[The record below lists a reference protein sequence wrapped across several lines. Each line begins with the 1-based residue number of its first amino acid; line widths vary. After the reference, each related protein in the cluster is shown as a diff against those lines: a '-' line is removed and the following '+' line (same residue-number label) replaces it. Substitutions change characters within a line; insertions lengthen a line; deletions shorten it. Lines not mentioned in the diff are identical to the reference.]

1 MPIFDNELLNNVSS
15 RNYDNGIDRPLGS
28 ADIGEVDVNLDMS
41 TGASS
46 GFGVSFQDL
55 AKLGQAPT
63 STGFDAPF
71 QMIPRSELM
80 ANQRYPL
87 YERGVNLEN
96 IYGLQQSGL
105 AQLGNGLVKMGAFAL
120 GTFGQSFA
128 TIPNTF
134 SALKNGKFSDLSN
147 PNGYEASID
156 GWMKNVEDYFP
167 NYVTRYEQSRGL
179 ATAIP
184 FTYGS
189 ANFWGDKILKNSGFM
204 VGAIAGAVVQDVAIG
219 AITEG
224 IGTIPLV
231 AAQLGKASLYLNKL
245 FSGANKV
252 DRVLDLAR
260 TAGKSEQTLLNIERL
275 AQLSAATK
283 LNSGFRYGMSI
294 YGSARTEAAIEARE
308 SYRTIKEQLT
318 EQYKLDNYGE
328 EPTPEA
334 IQQIEDYATDAMNT
348 RFGVNM
354 ALLTVS
360 NAVQFDNLFKSF
372 TGAQKGITSSTLKDF
387 GSAGKVGLKEGT
399 LDTFER
405 KLPQTFSGK
414 AWEFAKPKAINI
426 FTEGVYEEGGQFATQ
441 VGVEDYYTRKYKAQ
455 GKESWDFVKEAM
467 ASTTKGMAEQFG
479 SSEGIESMVIGA
491 ITAAITGPVV
501 DRITGKSKADNQR
514 LNSTI
519 NILNQYG
526 MTGVLSNKYEDTS
539 RSVEI
544 AKQMNEAVNSGNIFK
559 FKNLK
564 ADMFFGFVN
573 SRIPIG
579 MHDVT
584 IEQLQM
590 LKDLPKE
597 EFEKTFGMDFSSS
610 NKTTVNQYVDA
621 LIQKANNINDI
632 TTSLNSTFKNPYN
645 RIIDPK
651 TDDERAEALKY
662 SMFENWKTDLA
673 RFSYMQQD
681 SNQRIAEIQT
691 SISQVN
697 PLLTNDLLMLAS
709 SEKGLKELSDS
720 YEQKANMLSE
730 SLANLSPAERTAKR
744 EEIKKLRT
752 LSEKISIAL
761 NSNKI
766 DTKLFNELI
775 NFELNNQDFSKPNSL
790 RIDETSNL
798 GTYAEDLNKIV
809 ARREQ
814 ASTQFEDLS
823 TEKGFDKYFKQEEEL
838 QKEKE
843 EEGQTSLFP
852 QDEKFGFLNKSGKKE
867 TAEVGREYQVP
878 GFSPAKVRKVGE
890 QFKVTSPTGE
900 VKYYDTREEAKQ
912 AADDLNVDLS
922 ELTTVKVI
930 GLNDDGT
937 IKVEDLAGNIQN
949 INPSSLKGYEK
960 LQTEEEKLAKDKET
974 LDKQQDKLE
983 QDSATVV
990 TINPKEGDF
999 VGSEEQR
1006 KDASILYL
1014 STSTPS
1020 EDTAGE
1026 VKNKLPHIVR
1036 ARKFLNNLKFFNN
1049 KDKYKVILVTP
1060 NNAKELGLEGI
1071 VQLSYEKNITDPL
1084 TADQTNVE
1092 SGFMAQVF
1100 ILQTPEGDFFVN
1112 EKGEALSKVGDKN
1125 PTILD
1130 NVIFETMTSAKPFTE
1145 GGYVKVRAGQEEAAE
1160 RALEAYKIFR
1170 AEVFKQKGYT
1180 PYSFDISRGI
1190 PRQNKINGV
1199 RENNNVGVILGD
1211 NAEDIIANT
1220 EGLIQVVTT
1229 GKVQHKTELLSFPV
1243 GTTLIQY
1250 GDLLDFVNNKK
1261 LTNSQAN
1268 TVFSLIETIA
1278 KEMIMQ
1284 SNTGKPVKIN
1294 YAYSNFLQNILYW
1307 RSKGDTKTPS
1317 QIGIDTT
1324 NMTFNVGGKA
1334 FPLSKVSENKQE
1346 IMDVLQNAFITVN
1359 NTTLKLGPSKK
1370 FTEYRADKDGN
1381 ITKVEWPNYQSYLLS
1396 GKNPDGSKRST
1407 EETPLITHTAAP
1419 TETQASYKQKYSY
1432 ITDGNVLPYDKIPPK
1447 PAPAPAQPSAPGGV
1461 MIDEYEL
1468 NTGKE
1473 QKFPLNAG
1481 TVLFTGNISPDGIIT
1496 VDVKS
1501 NETITKLSTEP
1512 QLVAAI
1518 DANLRALPENIVT
1531 IDLDNSTNE
1540 DKAKLFVKI
1549 KIEGELGQKLEQQAS
1564 KPAPTPTQP
1573 APVSTDA
1580 KTQVEKAQRQ
1590 LDNVESKINPNAKHP
1605 LFNVGQKHNIG
1616 NNYYVQEF
1624 KDERKDTTQ
1633 KGVGVITKIIS
1644 PAEVDADGKMT
1655 KGAKVEVS
1663 IFDSYEQ
1670 GQEFVNAQY
1679 NKYKTIGEEN
1689 LAKAKAELAAQS
1701 KPTDAKAEIEIR
1713 INDTISKIFGS
1724 ESLFNFD
1731 TNQPGKVINNEFIP
1745 DNLGSQLFNAINKT
1759 LKGEVVQTNK
1769 AEAEKLFKEYAKT
1782 VHPDKNQS
1790 EQANVIAEAFFKA
1803 MSTAKEQ
1810 GRVDILNE
1818 LKTKFDAELAALEG
1832 AKPAEEAP
1840 VDLSQIK
1847 KDDSDANEYR
1857 MVGVADE
1864 ERMTNAELEI
1874 FKQWHAEKVPFIPFE
1889 VLERMVEMNDNEEA
1903 WGVFENGVA
1912 KFVRGGLRGT
1922 EYHEIGH
1929 GIWKL
1934 LSPEEQQAILADE
1947 RSKPGTFKDRAS
1959 GKTYSYND
1967 PTVTD
1972 KMLEERIWDD
1982 FSDYRLGKLPA
1993 RSLGERI
2000 RRLFK
2005 MVMDFFKS
2013 FVTKPSLKDEL
2024 FEAIEAGRFK
2034 KAKIAAPKVKEGV
2047 KELFD
2052 SNPELASIGTP
2063 GQYSQYLDTI
2073 FPNSQVK
2080 DIVYRGGEKEDSR
2093 LFQYFTKNS
2102 SEAYMYSKA
2111 NITKG
2116 GNITERNPISAINK
2130 QAESYLDNKYG
2141 KGTYEILSLPDDWE
2155 SLIYYSLDISL
2166 VDIDYN
2172 LTEKGKKLFD
2182 ELKEKNNKKEQLV
2195 KTLDKKDVELLNSIN
2210 TVTNLY
2216 DSIKIE
2222 SEGDLTKPYAD
2233 VDYQNNIGKYNK
2245 ARKYIDDVL
2254 GVATI
2259 RQDVGKITANV
2270 INITNPYK
2278 DEIAQ
2283 EDLTNDRDA
2292 YKSGHDGAFLMDG
2305 DHFLVKSNTN
2315 QIQELGSKQDL
2326 EGFKSFVKNSPKEYR
2341 ARTIQG
2347 LTEQQ
2352 TNNYVQDMVAQIKLI
2367 IFQEGRKDLLFNP
2380 EKMSGADVL
2389 NILKGKYEKKGHI
2402 AAIGENRYN
2411 QLVKRATEYLKT
2423 IGVTINA
2430 DEVVSINDDERTG
2443 KEYAQDPF
2451 STDWKKYSTGALKF
2465 LLSTLTERSPLNQ
2478 TNVQVGTKLN
2488 PAKEVK
2494 SEQVDGLKLLN
2505 FNRVFVTL
2513 MDRLHNTNDVDV
2525 FIEKLVQLAKEDS
2538 NYLPLFR
2545 ALGGNL
2551 ETHTIDFGNQ
2561 EFKESDWRLFIQFF
2575 NTFSRQKPEAVI
2587 QYTSEDLKV
2596 YSGPANIFT
2605 MINQTVDSWVD
2616 NMKVIGKG
2624 AGGIISYAR
2633 QNEVYRINTAELAKL
2648 PIKKSLDQLNFLAK
2662 IGVEFPIGT
2671 YEALSNRQRIIKG
2684 KKSSELEQFTDAV
2697 NKIYTQLGKNNEL
2710 MTVDAKKLDINGPLR
2725 TLAELYVKV
2734 NNPNQDSTYFGVEGQ
2749 RISSFAENDAPSYFQ
2764 NDFNESKTLDELLEK
2779 RPELKDVFSRGS
2791 QVLKKGGLFFD
2802 KDGNR
2807 IAEINVEYIQG
2818 SKNLFT
2824 GKNKTTAKLELGD
2837 RFIQEMNQNIN
2848 GKYYV
2853 LIPGDSSTE
2862 WMMNLGNVISMED
2875 VLDGSYWNKVYNIY
2889 NAYLEDEINLALE
2902 DRKQNKNVKSKAQ
2915 ELRFMKD
2922 LLPSKIVE
2930 KIEKMIEDD
2939 STFADIEK
2947 YISNNRDEINASI
2960 KSTLESISE
2969 DTFNILL
2976 NNRKIIE
2983 VGENNYT
2990 FVGLDTEFLNKYRL
3004 TGNLSKEQVMEII
3017 NFLNL
3022 NYEINNIEYHKFI
3035 FGDPYQFKTE
3045 KGKLDETKRIKSFLS
3060 PRRRT
3065 FDHPE
3070 FNNFLKR
3077 TYNSVDGIALD
3088 NKTPGYHS
3096 YKSYANT
3103 ATFNDVE
3110 IVGSIA
3116 TLPNVPQEIKD
3127 VYAKVN
3133 ETDGMSW
3140 LMDNTHKEIALKE
3153 GQWSDEAEAFHQWH
3167 MAYTRRAFDKKGIKK
3182 YDNEALRKHDD
3193 ALLSKDMPKYKLAVR
3208 KPIVSGNKANKKEI
3222 DLVLDKT
3229 SQIPLYYHMVEGT
3242 ALENMY
3248 LKMFDQEIGYG
3259 IVTSGRKVGI
3269 ETPHSI
3275 YNAEG
3280 KLNEAPIENIIEVPW
3295 SAYGTQV
3302 ETMSEGEKTQTRGS
3316 QLTKISSM
3324 DLYNN
3329 GEPISPEA
3337 KEAYEE
3343 NTKFLNLLNE
3353 NAYNTLL
3360 ERLGVTDLDG
3370 EFVMEDG
3377 IAVSATLMGEM
3388 LRRELSE
3395 NAKDTI
3401 ELDPE
3406 TQQFLIPF
3414 EASPSYLQIKSILY
3428 SLVNNALV
3436 SPKMNGA
3443 PHVQVPVTMFE
3454 KATKGRDLVRK
3465 IDGEW
3470 KKITR
3475 KEYDALTEEE
3485 KKGVI
3490 LTDSTLKFY
3499 TPESPYCEVML
3510 PAWFKKQLK
3519 IGKFKD
3525 YTDDQLIDYLNN
3537 TPDGKKILSGIGF
3550 RIPTD
3555 ALNKVEVFRVKEF
3568 LPEYMGYTVVVP
3580 SEITT
3585 KAGSDFDI
3593 DKLNIYLKSI
3603 YLDENENIKLV
3614 SYKGSEQATKDFYAE
3629 VWTRTREKE
3638 IQNIQD
3644 KDAFREDL
3652 YKLFSTLEGLIIP
3665 LTKEQQA
3672 FYNRH
3677 FNIINDIIDQA
3688 DEKDMIPSEYVL
3700 NQISKLAIKESEITS
3715 ALLSGLG
3722 KEEYAKK
3729 MYKKALENEYYASL
3743 EKLLTLKEN
3752 FNRLINPT
3760 DDAGLEKMSEVLDEA
3775 RGYNETGIKARLINR
3790 NYMTNM
3796 RHAFITGKRW
3806 VGIAAVNIT
3815 NLSLRQKS
3823 KVYLDD
3829 SKIPL
3834 LDKKER
3840 SFVKNLD
3847 IILPHNTV
3855 DVNGRKYVSL
3865 SGTMTEDGTQLI
3877 SQRLSGYATAFV
3889 DIANNPFIS
3898 KIIKSDVIVSTF
3910 MFLESI
3916 GAGNTGIYFLNQP
3929 IIDKYL
3935 EYLDSKGSKNVMNN
3949 DDLNYIKS
3957 LFPTT
3962 EKQLKETQISVDG
3975 LLGNI
3980 EEYGEKG
3987 KFDQKKN
3994 AEQQL
3999 ILDEFIKYKI
4009 LADQLFAYTQALNYD
4024 TTRFGSSDT
4033 YLKKDWGTM
4042 NAANYNLISN
4052 VEDVLGKTFI
4062 GKLSELLSNSYQA
4075 LGAVMVTEN
4084 PKIKAY
4090 TLSTL
4095 KRYATKKYMS
4105 LSDYEKIS
4113 NLIKN
4118 SFIDFVIQNNTTV
4131 REMIKPLLV
4140 DSQTAIV
4147 DQLEKAKQK
4156 YPSNQL
4162 LQDLVPV
4169 LGNREK
4175 SAKSITLKANIKDAN
4190 SENFYTGMMRE
4201 LRDSG
4206 EKDLQDLY
4214 KNIINVSILQGTGQ
4228 SAISI
4233 RNIIPLE
4240 DYADKIAPIFQQL
4253 QADSMLE
4260 PFENALFER
4269 NNFKNSEIFEDFKP
4283 IIWEPKPNPQ
4293 TGIYEEKQYMFDP
4306 ITGENKL
4313 IHVFP
4318 NYSITGFG
4326 ESRTLIKLSEQYNSF
4341 QLSSDFIK
4349 VPKVISDKKGNKFN
4363 VTTGTEISK
4372 ADYAYMMKKGDFNL
4386 FDAYYYKKVYTTL
4399 KDEFGNPIPLSTYT
4413 NAKVGREYYYKLIN
4427 VYGDGD
4433 RAVEMNTNFTPSVI
4447 DNGSMR
4453 IANETSDEQIVSM
4466 INPGIEKQVVSLPTQ
4481 RTDMANLQSGK
4492 EEFDKLPSK
4501 SATPTMTYAGI
4512 GSRETPKEVMDQMTE
4527 LAKELESRGY
4537 TLRSGGAQ
4545 GADTAFE
4552 KGVTSKKE
4560 IFPGAQKSG
4569 EREMK
4574 IAREIHPNPNALDNS
4589 KNPAFVWNLMARNT
4603 NQVFGKNLDTP
4614 VDFVI
4619 AYTQDGL
4626 TDYTKRSIKSGGT
4639 GQAIDMA
4646 SRKGIPVIN
4655 LANSNWRQ
4663 ELDRVLSTPTQSI
4676 ATPVSNTNKPKGV
4689 KVKDGIY
4696 VNQEALTKEEQLE
4709 LFDYLK
4715 PFLEEQAAKTN
4726 KGTDASKM
4734 IGLGLRWDYRSNNP
4748 GKQSKNI
4755 PDVINP
4761 GNKTKYGYYDTSINN
4776 QPLGAITPRFR
4787 ELMQKAT
4794 GVDMTNYDGAIIN
4807 LYEPTTFISS
4817 HNDVDESRSAIGYPV
4832 IGINLGGT
4840 GNFSI
4845 ESRDGAPKQLNLKP
4859 GAGYVFGVD
4868 GVNREVYHR
4877 TFAKPQDSFL
4887 PELTTKIDGKTY
4899 EPGSYRVTVTMRRV
4913 MPLEPGM
4920 PSKPA
4925 ITSLPKEVAQPG
4937 EQLGL
4942 FEDKLTLKDGK
4953 EYSKSDINSN
4963 MLEALG
4969 YTPKEIGKI
4978 LKSIC

>member
-1 MPIFDNELLNNVSS
+1 MPIFDNELLGNQSN
-15 RNYDNGIDRPLGS
+15 REYDR
-28 ADIGEVDVNLDMS
+28 ADIDIS
-41 TGASS
+41 SS
-46 GFGVSFQDL
+46 GEAFKEIDSKIGLDL
-55 AKLGQAPT
+55 PGQF
-63 STGFDAPF
+63 SEPF
-71 QMIPRSELM
+71 QGITAEQARNFRGGFTPMNVNSPFSVVSKSELL

-105 AQLGNGLVKMGAFAL
+105 EQLGNGLIKMGAFAL
-120 GTFGQSFA
+120 GSFGQQFA
-128 TIPNTF
+128 TIPNTAT
-134 SALKNGKFSDLSN
+134 ALKNGVNVADLSN
-147 PNGYEASID
+147 PDGYEASID
-156 GWMKNVEDYFP
+156 DWMKNVENYFP
-167 NYVTRYEQSRGL
+167 NYVTEYEKSRGL

-189 ANFWGDKILKNSGFM
+189 ANFWGDKILKNSGIM
-204 VGAIAGAVVQDVAIG
+204 VGAIGGAIVQDIAIG
-219 AITEG
+219 AVTEG
-224 IGTIPLV
+224 IGAIPLV
-231 AAQLGKASLYLNKL
+231 GVQLGKASLYLNKL
-245 FSGANKV
+245 FSAESKIGRALGATEKTNLG
-252 DRVLDLAR
+252 RLLDLAQETGASSQR
-260 TAGKSEQTLLNIERL
+260 ILNINKL
-275 AQLSAATK
+275 AQAAAATK
-283 LNSGFRYGMSI
+283 LTNGFRYGMSI

-318 EQYKLDNYGE
+318 EQYKLDNYGQ

-334 IQQIEDYATDAMNT
+334 IQQIEEYATDAMNT

-360 NAVQFDNLFKSF
+360 NAVQFGNLFKSF
-372 TGAQKGITSSTLKDF
+372 TGAQKGITSSSLDDF
-387 GSAGKVGLKEGT
+387 GSAGKIGLKEGT

-514 LNSTI
+514 LNSTL

-610 NKTTVNQYVDA
+610 NKTTVNEYVNA
-621 LIQKANNINDI
+621 LIEKANNINDI
-632 TTSLNSTFKNPYN
+632 STSLNSTFSNPYN

-673 RFSYMQQD
+673 RFSYVQQD

-730 SLANLSPAERTAKR
+730 SLANLSPTERTAKR

-761 NSNKI
+761 NSKNI
-766 DTKLFNELI
+766 DPKLFNELI
-775 NFELNNQDFSKPNSL
+775 NFELNNQDFSQPNAL

-798 GTYAEDLNKIV
+798 GTYAEDLNKII
-809 ARREQ
+809 ARREK
-814 ASTQFEDLS
+814 AATQFEDLS

-843 EEGQTSLFP
+843 EQVETSLLP

-867 TAEVGREYQVP
+867 TAEVGRDYQVP

-900 VKYYDTREEAKQ
+900 VKYYDTKEEAKQ
-912 AADDLNVDLS
+912 AADDLNVDFS

-949 INPSSLKGYEK
+949 INPSLLKGYEK

-974 LDKQQDKLE
+974 LDKQQEKLE
-983 QDSATVV
+983 QDSATVI

-1060 NNAKELGLEGI
+1060 NNAEELGLEGI

-1084 TADQTNVE
+1084 TEDQTNVE
-1092 SGFMAQVF
+1092 LGFMAQVY

-1130 NVIFETMTSAKPFTE
+1130 DVIFQTMTSAKPITE
-1145 GGYVKVRAGQEEAAE
+1145 GGYVKVRAGQEEEAE

-1170 AEVFKQKGYT
+1170 AEVFNQKGYT

-1199 RENNNVGVILGD
+1199 REDNNVGVILGD

-1229 GKVQHKTELLSFPV
+1229 GKVQHKAELLSFPL

-1250 GDLLDFVNNKK
+1250 GDLLDFVNNKN

-1268 TVFSLIETIA
+1268 TVFSLIEAIA

-1294 YAYSNFLQNILYW
+1294 YAYSNFLQNVLYW
-1307 RSKGDTKTPS
+1307 RSKGDTRTPS

-1334 FPLSKVSENKQE
+1334 FPLSKVSESKEE

-1512 QLVAAI
+1512 QLVAAV
-1518 DANLRALPENIVT
+1518 DGNLRALPEDIVT
-1531 IDLDNSTNE
+1531 IDLDRSTNE
-1540 DKAKLFVKI
+1540 DKAKLFVKLR
-1549 KIEGELGQKLEQQAS
+1549 IEGELGQKLEQQGSKPSEQTTATTPPVVKEDDSRPYGFKKGDKVQYILEVYNQREEPWRTNNIKEGEIEVISEKTKSYKFKGDPNWYRLENNIFTILKNYTKEEETKQQAS

-1580 KTQVEKAQRQ
+1580 KADIERRRQEDLDQLEFKFGGWAIQTSEVEAELMTGQDDKHVVTVALKANTNTGYKNSSALSGRFDTRKEAKEFIENIVKPK
-1590 LDNVESKINPNAKHP
+1590 LSEKINAK
-1605 LFNVGQKHNIG
+1605 
-1616 NNYYVQEF
+1616 Y
-1624 KDERKDTTQ
+1624 
-1633 KGVGVITKIIS
+1633 
-1644 PAEVDADGKMT
+1644 
-1655 KGAKVEVS
+1655 
-1663 IFDSYEQ
+1663 
-1670 GQEFVNAQY
+1670 
-1679 NKYKTIGEEN
+1679 
-1689 LAKAKAELAAQS
+1689 
-1701 KPTDAKAEIEIR
+1701 
-1713 INDTISKIFGS
+1713 
-1724 ESLFNFD
+1724 
-1731 TNQPGKVINNEFIP
+1731 
-1745 DNLGSQLFNAINKT
+1745 
-1759 LKGEVVQTNK
+1759 
-1769 AEAEKLFKEYAKT
+1769 
-1782 VHPDKNQS
+1782 
-1790 EQANVIAEAFFKA
+1790 
-1803 MSTAKEQ
+1803 
-1810 GRVDILNE
+1810 
-1818 LKTKFDAELAALEG
+1818 DAELAALEG
-1832 AKPAEEAP
+1832 EEEIDTTEEVQTRLNQDLGVTSKITINTYLNGLHYLQTEDGKYYIIPDSNASGYAAENAKEVTKEQIIKPFRTEAEWKKVGIGTVALEGVKPAEEAP

-1847 KDDSDANEYR
+1847 KDDSKDPSEYR

-1864 ERMTNAELEI
+1864 ERMTNAEFEI
-1874 FKQWHAEKVPFIPFE
+1874 FKAWHAEKVPFIPFE
-1889 VLERMVEMNDNEEA
+1889 VLERMIQVNNNEEA
-1903 WGVFENGVA
+1903 WGVFEDGVA

-1929 GIWKL
+1929 GIWTM
-1934 LSPEEQQAILADE
+1934 LSAAEQQAILADE
-1947 RSKPGTFKDRAS
+1947 RSKSGTFKDRAS
-1959 GKTYSYND
+1959 GKTYSYSD
-1967 PTVTD
+1967 PNVTD

-1993 RSLGERI
+1993 KSLGERI

-2024 FEAIEAGRFK
+2024 FKEIESGRFK
-2034 KAKIAAPKVKEGV
+2034 ETKLSERVKTMAPK
-2047 KELFD
+2047 
-2052 SNPELASIGTP
+2052 
-2063 GQYSQYLDTI
+2063 
-2073 FPNSQVK
+2073 
-2080 DIVYRGGEKEDSR
+2080 
-2093 LFQYFTKNS
+2093 
-2102 SEAYMYSKA
+2102 
-2111 NITKG
+2111 
-2116 GNITERNPISAINK
+2116 
-2130 QAESYLDNKYG
+2130 
-2141 KGTYEILSLPDDWE
+2141 
-2155 SLIYYSLDISL
+2155 
-2166 VDIDYN
+2166 
-2172 LTEKGKKLFD
+2172 
-2182 ELKEKNNKKEQLV
+2182 
-2195 KTLDKKDVELLNSIN
+2195 
-2210 TVTNLY
+2210 
-2216 DSIKIE
+2216 
-2222 SEGDLTKPYAD
+2222 
-2233 VDYQNNIGKYNK
+2233 
-2245 ARKYIDDVL
+2245 
-2254 GVATI
+2254 
-2259 RQDVGKITANV
+2259 
-2270 INITNPYK
+2270 
-2278 DEIAQ
+2278 
-2283 EDLTNDRDA
+2283 
-2292 YKSGHDGAFLMDG
+2292 
-2305 DHFLVKSNTN
+2305 
-2315 QIQELGSKQDL
+2315 
-2326 EGFKSFVKNSPKEYR
+2326 YR
-2341 ARTIQG
+2341 AIAG

-2352 TNNYVQDMVAQIKLI
+2352 TNDYVQDMVAQIKLI

-2430 DEVVSINDDERTG
+2430 DEVVSINDEERTG

-2465 LLSTLTERSPLNQ
+2465 LLSTLTERNALNQ

-2545 ALGGNL
+2545 ALGGDL

-2587 QYTSEDLKV
+2587 QYTTEDLKV

-2605 MINQTVDSWVD
+2605 TINQTVDSWVD

-2624 AGGIISYAR
+2624 DGGIIAYDKKDKL
-2633 QNEVYRINTAELAKL
+2633 YRINTAALAKL

-2671 YEALSNRQRIIKG
+2671 YEALSNKQQIIKG
-2684 KKSSELEQFTDAV
+2684 KKSSELEQFIDAV
-2697 NKIYTQLGKNNEL
+2697 DKIHTYLGKNNEL
-2710 MTVDAKKLDINGPLR
+2710 MTFDAKKLDINGPLR
-2725 TLAELYVKV
+2725 TLAELYVKI

-2779 RPELKDVFSRGS
+2779 RPELNDVFSRGS

-2807 IAEINVEYIQG
+2807 IAEIKVEYIQG
-2818 SKNLFT
+2818 SKNAFT
-2824 GKNKTTAKLELGD
+2824 EKNKTTARLELGD

-2875 VLDGSYWNKVYNIY
+2875 VLDGSYWNKVNTIY

-2902 DRKQNKNVKSKAQ
+2902 DRKQNKYVRNKAQ

-2939 STFADIEK
+2939 STFADIQK
-2947 YISNNRDEINASI
+2947 YVSDNRDEINASI
-2960 KSTLESISE
+2960 KSTFESISE

-2976 NNRKIIE
+2976 NNKKIIE
-2983 VGENNYT
+2983 VGENSYM
-2990 FVGLDTEFLNKYRL
+2990 FMGLDTEFMSKYRL
-3004 TGNLSKEQVMEII
+3004 RENLSKDQVMEII

-3022 NYEINNIEYHKFI
+3022 NYEINNIEYHKFV

-3065 FDHPE
+3065 FNHPE

-3116 TLPNVPQEIKD
+3116 TLPNIPQEIRDAYSTDEKG
-3127 VYAKVN
+3127 KPRVN
-3133 ETDGMSW
+3133 ETDAMSW

-3153 GQWSDEAEAFHQWH
+3153 GQWSTEAEAFHQWQ

-3193 ALLSKDMPKYKLAVR
+3193 ALLSKDMPNYKLAVR

-3229 SQIPLYYHMVEGT
+3229 SQMPLYYHMVEGT
-3242 ALENMY
+3242 ALEDMY
-3248 LKMFDQEIGYG
+3248 IKMFDQEIGYG

-3275 YNAEG
+3275 YNADG
-3280 KLNEAPIENIIEVPW
+3280 KFNEAPIENIIEVPW

-3316 QLTKISSM
+3316 QLTKMSSM
-3324 DLYNN
+3324 DLYDN
-3329 GEPISPEA
+3329 GEPTSPEA

-3343 NTKFLNLLNE
+3343 NMKFLNLLNE

-3377 IAVSATLMGEM
+3377 TAVSATLMGEM

-3401 ELDPE
+3401 QLDPE

-3475 KEYDALTEEE
+3475 KEYDSLTEEE
-3485 KKGVI
+3485 KKGVV

-3499 TPESPYCEVML
+3499 TPESPYCEIML

-3519 IGKFKD
+3519 IGKFKN
-3525 YTDDQLIDYLNN
+3525 YTDDQLIDYLNK
-3537 TPDGKKILSGIGF
+3537 TLDGKKILSGIGF
-3550 RIPTD
+3550 RIPTQ
-3555 ALNKVEVFRVKEF
+3555 ALSSVEVFRVKDF

-3652 YKLFSTLEGLIIP
+3652 YKLFSTLEGLTVP

-3672 FYNRH
+3672 FYDRH

-3688 DEKDMIPSEYVL
+3688 DEKDMIPSEYML
-3700 NQISKLAIKESEITS
+3700 NQISKLAIKESELTS
-3715 ALLSGLG
+3715 DLLSGLG
-3722 KEEYAKK
+3722 KEEYVKK

-3752 FNRLINPT
+3752 FNKLISPV
-3760 DDAGLEKMSEVLDEA
+3760 DDAGLEKMSETLDEA

-3834 LDKKER
+3834 LDKRER
-3840 SFVKNLD
+3840 DFVKNLD

-3855 DVNGRKYVSL
+3855 DVNGKKYVSL
-3865 SGTMTEDGTQLI
+3865 SGTMTQDGKQLI

-3889 DIANNPFIS
+3889 DIANKPFIT
-3898 KIIKSDVIVSTF
+3898 KIIKSDVVVSTF

-3929 IIDKYL
+3929 IIEKYL
-3935 EYLDSKGSKNVMNN
+3935 EYLDSKGSKNVINN

-3962 EKQLKETQISVDG
+3962 EKQLRETQISVDG

-3999 ILDEFIKYKI
+3999 ILNEFIKYKI
-4009 LADQLFAYTQALNYD
+4009 LADQLFSYTQATNYD
-4024 TTRFGSSDT
+4024 TTRFSSSDT
-4033 YLKKDWGTM
+4033 YLKKEWGTM

-4052 VEDVLGKTFI
+4052 VQDVLGKTFI

-4075 LGAVMVTEN
+4075 LGAVMITEN

-4105 LSDYEKIS
+4105 LNDYEKIS

-4118 SFIDFVIQNNTTV
+4118 SFIDFVIQNNATV

-4140 DSQTAIV
+4140 DSETSIV

-4156 YPSNQL
+4156 YPTNQL

-4175 SAKSITLKANIKDAN
+4175 SAKSITLKVNIKDAN

-4214 KNIINVSILQGTGQ
+4214 TNIINVSILQGTGQ

-4233 RNIIPLE
+4233 RNIIPIE

-4253 QADSMLE
+4253 QANNMLE
-4260 PFENALFER
+4260 PFENAMFER
-4269 NNFKNSEIFEDFKP
+4269 NNFRNTDVFQEFRPGSYTVERIN
-4283 IIWEPKPNPQ
+4283 PN
-4293 TGIYEEKQYMFDP
+4293 
-4306 ITGENKL
+4306 TGELDN
-4313 IHVFP
+4313 VYEFP
-4318 NYSITGFG
+4318 SLNVTNFPKM
-4326 ESRTLIKLSEQYNSF
+4326 TMLKLSDKYNSF
-4341 QLSSDFIK
+4341 NLSSDFLK
-4349 VPKVISDKKGNKFN
+4349 VPKVI
-4363 VTTGTEISK
+4363 TTKNGTKVNALTGFVVSK
-4372 ADYAYMMKKGDFNL
+4372 ADYAKMKQKGDFNL
-4386 FDAYYYKKVYTTL
+4386 FDAYYYKKVYTKSL
-4399 KDEFGNPIPLSTYT
+4399 DEFGNPISLSKL
-4413 NAKVGREYYYKLIN
+4413 NKKGDREYYYKLIN

-4453 IANETSDEQIVSM
+4453 IPNEVSDEQIVSM
-4466 INPGIEKQVVSLPTQ
+4466 INPGIEEEIVPLPTETSTQTVTEQVV
-4481 RTDMANLQSGK
+4481 
-4492 EEFDKLPSK
+4492 
-4501 SATPTMTYAGI
+4501 TPG
-4512 GSRETPKEVMDQMTE
+4512 
-4527 LAKELESRGY
+4527 
-4537 TLRSGGAQ
+4537 
-4545 GADTAFE
+4545 
-4552 KGVTSKKE
+4552 
-4560 IFPGAQKSG
+4560 
-4569 EREMK
+4569 
-4574 IAREIHPNPNALDNS
+4574 
-4589 KNPAFVWNLMARNT
+4589 
-4603 NQVFGKNLDTP
+4603 
-4614 VDFVI
+4614 
-4619 AYTQDGL
+4619 
-4626 TDYTKRSIKSGGT
+4626 
-4639 GQAIDMA
+4639 
-4646 SRKGIPVIN
+4646 
-4655 LANSNWRQ
+4655 
-4663 ELDRVLSTPTQSI
+4663 
-4676 ATPVSNTNKPKGV
+4676 
-4689 KVKDGIY
+4689 
-4696 VNQEALTKEEQLE
+4696 EQLE
-4709 LFDYLK
+4709 LFS
-4715 PFLEEQAAKTN
+4715 EE
-4726 KGTDASKM
+4726 D
-4734 IGLGLRWDYRSNNP
+4734 LGLNTDF
-4748 GKQSKNI
+4748 
-4755 PDVINP
+4755 
-4761 GNKTKYGYYDTSINN
+4761 N
-4776 QPLGAITPRFR
+4776 QDDF
-4787 ELMQKAT
+4787 K
-4794 GVDMTNYDGAIIN
+4794 
-4807 LYEPTTFISS
+4807 
-4817 HNDVDESRSAIGYPV
+4817 
-4832 IGINLGGT
+4832 
-4840 GNFSI
+4840 
-4845 ESRDGAPKQLNLKP
+4845 
-4859 GAGYVFGVD
+4859 
-4868 GVNREVYHR
+4868 
-4877 TFAKPQDSFL
+4877 
-4887 PELTTKIDGKTY
+4887 
-4899 EPGSYRVTVTMRRV
+4899 
-4913 MPLEPGM
+4913 
-4920 PSKPA
+4920 
-4925 ITSLPKEVAQPG
+4925 
-4937 EQLGL
+4937 
-4942 FEDKLTLKDGK
+4942 
-4953 EYSKSDINSN
+4953 
-4963 MLEALG
+4963 
-4969 YTPKEIGKI
+4969 
-4978 LKSIC
+4978 C

>member
-1 MPIFDNELLNNVSS
+1 MPIFDNELL
-15 RNYDNGIDRPLGS
+15 DNTSNREYNKIN
-28 ADIGEVDVNLDMS
+28 I
-41 TGASS
+41 
-46 GFGVSFQDL
+46 DL
-55 AKLGQAPT
+55 ASGDGADREIDSQIGLDLPGQ
-63 STGFDAPF
+63 FNEPF
-71 QMIPRSELM
+71 QGITADQARSFRGGFVPMNVNSPFSMVSKSELL

-87 YERGVNLEN
+87 YERGINLEN
-96 IYGLQQSGL
+96 VYGLQQSGL
-105 AQLGNGLVKMGAFAL
+105 EQLGNGLIKMGANAL
-120 GTFGQSFA
+120 GSFAQSFA
-128 TIPNTF
+128 TIPNTVT
-134 SALKNGKFSDLSN
+134 SLKNGVNIADLSN
-147 PNGYEASID
+147 PDGYESSID
-156 GWMKNVEDYFP
+156 TWMRNLEDRFP
-167 NYVTRYEQSRGL
+167 NYVTEYEKSRGL
-179 ATAIP
+179 ATAVP

-189 ANFWGDKILKNSGFM
+189 ANFWGDKILKNSGYM
-204 VGAIAGAVVQDVAIG
+204 VGAIAGAVVQDAIIG
-219 AITEG
+219 AATEG
-224 IGTIPLV
+224 IGAVPLV
-231 AAQLGKASLYLNKL
+231 AAQLGRASLYLNKL
-245 FSGANKV
+245 FAGTNKV
-252 DRVLDLAR
+252 DKVLDLAR
-260 TAGKSEQTLLNIERL
+260 AAGKSEQTLLNIQRL
-275 AQLSAATK
+275 GELSAATK
-283 LNSGFRYGMSI
+283 LNNGFRYGMSV

-318 EQYKLDNYGE
+318 EQYKLDNFGE

-334 IQQIEDYATDAMNT
+334 IQQIEEYATDAMNT
-348 RFGVNM
+348 RFGINM

-360 NAVQFDNLFKSF
+360 NAVQFDNIFKSF
-372 TGAQKGITSSTLKDF
+372 TGAQRQVTSSSLSDF
-387 GSAGKVGLKEGT
+387 GSAGKIGLKEGT
-399 LDTFER
+399 LDTFE
-405 KLPQTFSGK
+405 KKVPQTFSGK
-414 AWEFAKPKAINI
+414 AWEFAKPKVINV
-426 FTEGVYEEGGQFATQ
+426 FTEGVYEEGGQFAAQ

-467 ASTTKGMAEQFG
+467 TSTTKGMAEQFG
-479 SSEGIESMVIGA
+479 SSAGIESMVIGG

-501 DRITGKSKADNQR
+501 NKITGKSKADNQR
-514 LNSTI
+514 LNSTL
-519 NILNQYG
+519 NILNEYG
-526 MTGVLSNKYEDTS
+526 MTGVLSDKYEDTS

-544 AKQMNEAVNSGNIFK
+544 AKQMNEAVQSGNIFK

-564 ADMFFGFVN
+564 SDMFFGFVK

-584 IEQLQM
+584 IEQLEM
-590 LKDLPKE
+590 LKDLPKA
-597 EFEKTFGMDFSSS
+597 EFEKTFGMDFTSS
-610 NKTTVNQYVDA
+610 NKATVGEYVDT
-621 LIQKANNINDI
+621 LIQKANDINDI
-632 TTSLNSTFKNPYN
+632 STSLNSTFNNPYN

-651 TDDERAEALKY
+651 TDDELTENRKY

-673 RFSYMQQD
+673 HFSYIQQD
-681 SNQRIAEIQT
+681 TNERIAEIQT
-691 SISQVN
+691 SISKVN
-697 PLLTNDLLMLAS
+697 PILTNDLLTLTS

-720 YEQKANMLSE
+720 YEQKANQLSE
-730 SLANLSPAERTAKR
+730 SLTNLSPAERKAKR

-761 NSNKI
+761 NSKNI
-766 DTKLFNELI
+766 DPKLFNELI
-775 NFELNNQDFSKPNSL
+775 NFELNGQEFSPGISFGNL
-790 RIDETSNL
+790 RIDETSGL
-798 GTYAEDLNKIV
+798 REYAEDLNKLE
-809 ARREQ
+809 ARKKGAAEK
-814 ASTQFEDLS
+814 FDDLS
-823 TEKGFDKYFKQEEEL
+823 TEKGFDKYFAQEEEL
-838 QKEKE
+838 QKQKE
-843 EEGQTSLFP
+843 EEGQQSLFP

-912 AADDLNVDLS
+912 VADDLNVDFS

-930 GLNDDGT
+930 GLNEDGT

-949 INPSSLKGYEK
+949 INPSLLKGYEK

-974 LDKQQDKLE
+974 LDKQQEKLE
-983 QDSATVV
+983 QNSASVPTTPVS
-990 TINPKEGDF
+990 EGEL

-1020 EDTAGE
+1020 EDTAGD

-1049 KDKYKVILVTP
+1049 RDKYKVILVTP

-1084 TADQTNVE
+1084 TADQTNVDL
-1092 SGFMAQVF
+1092 GFMAQVF

-1112 EKGEALSKVGDKN
+1112 EKGERLSKVGEEN

-1130 NVIFETMTSAKPFTE
+1130 NVIFETMTSAKPITE
-1145 GGYVKVRAGQEEAAE
+1145 GGYVKVRAGQEEEAE

-1170 AEVFKQKGYT
+1170 AEVFNQKGYT

-1190 PRQNKINGV
+1190 SRQNKINGV
-1199 RENNNVGVILGD
+1199 RENNPVSTILGPD
-1211 NAEDIIANT
+1211 AENIILNE

-1229 GKVQHKTELLSFPV
+1229 GKVEYKGESLKFPV
-1243 GTTLIQY
+1243 GTTIIKY
-1250 GDLLDFVNNKK
+1250 GDLLDYVNNKK

-1268 TVFSLIETIA
+1268 TVFSLVEAIS

-1324 NMTFNVGGKA
+1324 NMTFNIGGKA
-1334 FPLSKVSENKQE
+1334 FPLSKVSESKEE

-1447 PAPAPAQPSAPGGV
+1447 SAPAPAQPSAPGGV

-1512 QLVAAI
+1512 QLVAAV
-1518 DANLRALPENIVT
+1518 DGNLRALPEDIVT

-1549 KIEGELGQKLEQQAS
+1549 RIEGELGQKLEQQGS
-1564 KPAPTPTQP
+1564 KPV
-1573 APVSTDA
+1573 PV
-1580 KTQVEKAQRQ
+1580 VEE
-1590 LDNVESKINPNAKHP
+1590 DNVLKINQTEKGDVRIPTEEGSRRVYINSP
-1605 LFNVGQKHNIG
+1605 
-1616 NNYYVQEF
+1616 EF
-1624 KDERKDTTQ
+1624 K
-1633 KGVGVITKIIS
+1633 
-1644 PAEVDADGKMT
+1644 EV
-1655 KGAKVEVS
+1655 VEQLS
-1663 IFDSYEQ
+1663 GEQ
-1670 GQEFVNAQY
+1670 
-1679 NKYKTIGEEN
+1679 
-1689 LAKAKAELAAQS
+1689 
-1701 KPTDAKAEIEIR
+1701 IEKWK
-1713 INDTISKIFGS
+1713 NW
-1724 ESLFNFD
+1724 
-1731 TNQPGKVINNEFIP
+1731 
-1745 DNLGSQLFNAINKT
+1745 
-1759 LKGEVVQTNK
+1759 LKGELADIPNRI
-1769 AEAEKLFKEYAKT
+1769 EKETKRSSKDY
-1782 VHPDKNQS
+1782 
-1790 EQANVIAEAFFKA
+1790 
-1803 MSTAKEQ
+1803 Q
-1810 GRVDILNE
+1810 GSNAG
-1818 LKTKFDAELAALEG
+1818 LKTIRQTEQDYKNTLAALEG
-1832 AKPAEEAP
+1832 KPTEAP
-1840 VDLSQIK
+1840 YDPSK
-1847 KDDSDANEYR
+1847 RKRGKNGPSEFR
-1857 MVGVADE
+1857 MVGADVSD
-1864 ERMTNAELEI
+1864 RMTNAELEE
-1874 FKQWHAEKVPFIPFE
+1874 FKAWHAKNASGIPFQI
-1889 VLERMVEMNDNEEA
+1889 LDRMIQVNENEEA
-1903 WGVFENGVA
+1903 WGVFEEGVA

-1929 GIWKL
+1929 GIWTM
-1934 LSPEEQQAILADE
+1934 LSAAEQQAILADE
-1947 RSKPGTFKDRAS
+1947 RSKSGTFKDRAS
-1959 GKTYSYND
+1959 GKTYSYSD
-1967 PTVTD
+1967 PNVTD

-1993 RSLGERI
+1993 KSLGEKI

-2024 FEAIEAGRFK
+2024 FKEIESGRFK
-2034 KAKIAAPKVKEGV
+2034 ETKLSERVKTMAPK
-2047 KELFD
+2047 
-2052 SNPELASIGTP
+2052 
-2063 GQYSQYLDTI
+2063 
-2073 FPNSQVK
+2073 
-2080 DIVYRGGEKEDSR
+2080 
-2093 LFQYFTKNS
+2093 
-2102 SEAYMYSKA
+2102 
-2111 NITKG
+2111 
-2116 GNITERNPISAINK
+2116 
-2130 QAESYLDNKYG
+2130 
-2141 KGTYEILSLPDDWE
+2141 
-2155 SLIYYSLDISL
+2155 
-2166 VDIDYN
+2166 
-2172 LTEKGKKLFD
+2172 
-2182 ELKEKNNKKEQLV
+2182 
-2195 KTLDKKDVELLNSIN
+2195 
-2210 TVTNLY
+2210 
-2216 DSIKIE
+2216 
-2222 SEGDLTKPYAD
+2222 
-2233 VDYQNNIGKYNK
+2233 
-2245 ARKYIDDVL
+2245 
-2254 GVATI
+2254 
-2259 RQDVGKITANV
+2259 
-2270 INITNPYK
+2270 
-2278 DEIAQ
+2278 
-2283 EDLTNDRDA
+2283 
-2292 YKSGHDGAFLMDG
+2292 
-2305 DHFLVKSNTN
+2305 
-2315 QIQELGSKQDL
+2315 
-2326 EGFKSFVKNSPKEYR
+2326 YR
-2341 ARTIQG
+2341 AIAG

-2352 TNNYVQDMVAQIKLI
+2352 TNDYVQDMVAQIKLI

-2430 DEVVSINDDERTG
+2430 DEVVSINDEERTG

-2465 LLSTLTERSPLNQ
+2465 LLSTLTERNALNQ

-2545 ALGGNL
+2545 ALGGDL

-2575 NTFSRQKPEAVI
+2575 NTFSRQKPEALI
-2587 QYTSEDLKV
+2587 QYTSEDLKT
-2596 YSGPANIFT
+2596 YTGPANIFT
-2605 MINQTVDSWVD
+2605 TVNNTVDSWIE
-2616 NMKVIGKG
+2616 NMKAIGKG
-2624 AGGIISYAR
+2624 DGGIIKYVKAP
-2633 QNEVYRINTAELAKL
+2633 EKVYRINTVELARLSTRKDVD
-2648 PIKKSLDQLNFLAK
+2648 KVNFLSK
-2662 IGVEFPIGT
+2662 IGVEFPIGSV
-2671 YEALSNRQRIIKG
+2671 EALSDREQIIKG
-2684 KKSSELEQFTDAV
+2684 KKSSEKQQFINAV
-2697 NKIYTQLGKNNEL
+2697 DSIHSYLGKNNDL
-2710 MTVDAKKLDINGPLR
+2710 MTVDAKRLDIEGSLR
-2725 TLAELYVKV
+2725 TLAELYTKV

-2749 RISSFAENDAPSYFQ
+2749 RISSFSENNAPSYFE
-2764 NDFNESKTLDELLEK
+2764 NDFNESKTLTELLER
-2779 RPELKDVFSRGS
+2779 RPELNDVFSKGS
-2791 QVLKKGGLFFD
+2791 QILKPGGLFFD

-2807 IAEINVEYIQG
+2807 IAEIQVEYIQG

-2824 GKNKTTAKLELGD
+2824 GKNKTTARLELGD

-2875 VLDGSYWNKVYNIY
+2875 ILDGSYWNKIYTIY
-2889 NAYLEDEINLALE
+2889 NGYLQDEINLALE
-2902 DRKQNKNVKSKAQ
+2902 NRQQNKYVRSKAQ

-2922 LLPSKIVE
+2922 LLPSKIVT

-2939 STFADIEK
+2939 STFDSIQK
-2947 YISNNRDEINASI
+2947 YVSDNREDINASI
-2960 KSTLESISE
+2960 KSKFESISE
-2969 DTFNILL
+2969 DTFNILV
-2976 NNRKIIE
+2976 NNRKITKVE
-2983 VGENNYT
+2983 ENDYI
-2990 FVGLDTEFLNKYRL
+2990 FVGLDSDFLKKYKL
-3004 TGNLSKEQVMEII
+3004 EPASLSKEEVMSII

-3065 FDHPE
+3065 FNHPE
-3070 FNNFLKR
+3070 YNNFLKR
-3077 TYNSVDGIALD
+3077 TYNSVDGIVLD

-3127 VYAKVN
+3127 AYSIDEKGKLKIN
-3133 ETDGMSW
+3133 ETDAMSW

-3153 GQWSDEAEAFHQWH
+3153 GQWNDEAEAFHQWH
-3167 MAYTRRAFDKKGIKK
+3167 MAYTRRAFDNKGIKK

-3193 ALLSKDMPKYKLAVR
+3193 ALLSKPMPKHKLAVR

-3229 SQIPLYYHMVEGT
+3229 SQMPLYYHMVEGT
-3242 ALENMY
+3242 ALESMY

-3269 ETPHSI
+3269 ETPHDI
-3275 YNAEG
+3275 YVDG
-3280 KLNEAPIENIIEVPW
+3280 KFNEAPIENIIEVPW

-3316 QLTKISSM
+3316 QLTKMSSM

-3329 GEPISPEA
+3329 GEPIGATPERQKEI

-3343 NTKFLNLLNE
+3343 NMKFLNLLSE

-3370 EFVMEDG
+3370 DFVMENG
-3377 IAVSATLMGEM
+3377 SAVSATLMGEM

-3414 EASPSYLQIKSILY
+3414 EASPSYEQIKSILY

-3443 PHVQVPVTMFE
+3443 PHVQAPVTMFE
-3454 KATKGRDLVRK
+3454 KATEGRNLVRK
-3465 IDGEW
+3465 IDGQW
-3470 KKITR
+3470 TKITR
-3475 KEYDALTEEE
+3475 KQYDALTEEE
-3485 KKGVI
+3485 KKGVA

-3510 PAWFKKQLK
+3510 PAWFKNQLK

-3525 YTDDQLIDYLNN
+3525 YTDDQLIDYLNK

-3550 RIPTD
+3550 RIPTQ
-3555 ALNKVEVFRVKEF
+3555 ALSSVEVFRVKKF
-3568 LPEYMGYTVVVP
+3568 LPEYMGYTVIVP

-3638 IQNIQD
+3638 IKNIQD

-3652 YKLFSTLEGLIIP
+3652 YKLFSTLEGLSVP
-3665 LTKEQQA
+3665 LTNEQQN
-3672 FYNRH
+3672 FYDAH
-3677 FNIINDIIDQA
+3677 FNIINDIIEQA
-3688 DEKDMIPSEYVL
+3688 DEKDMLPSEYML
-3700 NQISKLAIKESEITS
+3700 NQISKLANKESELTS
-3715 ALLSGLG
+3715 ALISGLG
-3722 KEEYAKK
+3722 KEEYVKK
-3729 MYKKALENEYYASL
+3729 MYKKALENEYYTSL
-3743 EKLLTLKEN
+3743 EKLLTLPEN
-3752 FNRLINPT
+3752 FNKLISPV
-3760 DDAGLEKMSEVLDEA
+3760 DDAGLEAMSEVLDKA
-3775 RGYNETGIKARLINR
+3775 KGYDETEIESRLINR
-3790 NYMTNM
+3790 NYMTKM

-3815 NLSLRQKS
+3815 NLSLRQKA

-3834 LDKKER
+3834 LSTREK
-3840 SFVKNLD
+3840 SFVKDLD
-3847 IILPHNTV
+3847 IVLPHNTIN
-3855 DVNGRKYVSL
+3855 VNGTNYISL

-3889 DIANNPFIS
+3889 DIANKPFIT
-3898 KIIKSDVIVSTF
+3898 KIIKSDVVVSTF

-3935 EYLDSKGSKNVMNN
+3935 EYLDSKGSKNVM
-3949 DDLNYIKS
+3949 DSKDLNYIKS

-3962 EKQLKETQISVDG
+3962 EQQLKSTQISVEG
-3975 LLGNI
+3975 LLNNI
-3980 EEYGEKG
+3980 EEYGQKG

-3999 ILDEFIKYKI
+3999 ILNEFIKYKI
-4009 LADQLFAYTQALNYD
+4009 LADQLFAYTQATNYD
-4024 TTRFGSSDT
+4024 TTRFSSSDT
-4033 YLKKDWGTM
+4033 YLKKEWGTM

-4052 VEDVLGKTFI
+4052 VNNVLANTFV

-4095 KRYATKKYMS
+4095 KRYATKKYMP

-4118 SFIDFVIQNNTTV
+4118 SFIDFVIQNNTTI
-4131 REMIKPLLV
+4131 REMIVPFLV
-4140 DSQTAIV
+4140 DNETSIV
-4147 DQLEKAKQK
+4147 NKLEQAKQK

-4162 LQDLVPV
+4162 LQDIVPV
-4169 LGNREK
+4169 IGDREL
-4175 SAKSITLKANIKDAN
+4175 SAKTITLKVNVKDAY
-4190 SENFYTGMMRE
+4190 SENLYTGMMRE
-4201 LRDSG
+4201 LRDS
-4206 EKDLQDLY
+4206 KNSDLRELY
-4214 KNIINVSILQGTGQ
+4214 NDIINVAILQGVGQ
-4228 SAISI
+4228 SSVSI
-4233 RNIIPLE
+4233 RNIIPVE
-4240 DYADKIAPIFQQL
+4240 DYSKKITPIFQQL
-4253 QADSMLE
+4253 KADDMLKS
-4260 PFENALFER
+4260 FENAMFER
-4269 NNFKNSEIFEDFKP
+4269 NNFRNSDVFQEFKP
-4283 IIWEPKPNPQ
+4283 GSYTVERLNPN
-4293 TGIYEEKQYMFDP
+4293 
-4306 ITGENKL
+4306 TGELDDVYEFPSLKVSDFPKMTMLKL
-4313 IHVFP
+4313 
-4318 NYSITGFG
+4318 ND
-4326 ESRTLIKLSEQYNSF
+4326 KYNSF
-4341 QLSSDFIK
+4341 NLSSDFLK
-4349 VPKVISDKKGNKFN
+4349 VPKVI
-4363 VTTGTEISK
+4363 TTKNGTKVNALTGFVVSK
-4372 ADYAYMMKKGDFNL
+4372 ADYAKMKQKGDFNL
-4386 FDAYYYKKVYTTL
+4386 FDAYYYKKVYTKSL
-4399 KDEFGNPIPLSTYT
+4399 DEFGNPIPLSKL
-4413 NAKVGREYYYKLIN
+4413 NEKGDREYYYKLIN
-4427 VYGDGD
+4427 VYGDGNK
-4433 RAVEMNTNFTPSVI
+4433 AVEMNTNFTPSVI

-4453 IANETSDEQIVSM
+4453 IPNEVSDEQIVSM
-4466 INPGIEKQVVSLPTQ
+4466 INPGIEENVVSLP
-4481 RTDMANLQSGK
+4481 
-4492 EEFDKLPSK
+4492 
-4501 SATPTMTYAGI
+4501 
-4512 GSRETPKEVMDQMTE
+4512 
-4527 LAKELESRGY
+4527 
-4537 TLRSGGAQ
+4537 
-4545 GADTAFE
+4545 
-4552 KGVTSKKE
+4552 
-4560 IFPGAQKSG
+4560 
-4569 EREMK
+4569 
-4574 IAREIHPNPNALDNS
+4574 
-4589 KNPAFVWNLMARNT
+4589 
-4603 NQVFGKNLDTP
+4603 
-4614 VDFVI
+4614 
-4619 AYTQDGL
+4619 
-4626 TDYTKRSIKSGGT
+4626 
-4639 GQAIDMA
+4639 
-4646 SRKGIPVIN
+4646 
-4655 LANSNWRQ
+4655 
-4663 ELDRVLSTPTQSI
+4663 
-4676 ATPVSNTNKPKGV
+4676 
-4689 KVKDGIY
+4689 
-4696 VNQEALTKEEQLE
+4696 
-4709 LFDYLK
+4709 
-4715 PFLEEQAAKTN
+4715 
-4726 KGTDASKM
+4726 
-4734 IGLGLRWDYRSNNP
+4734 
-4748 GKQSKNI
+4748 
-4755 PDVINP
+4755 
-4761 GNKTKYGYYDTSINN
+4761 
-4776 QPLGAITPRFR
+4776 
-4787 ELMQKAT
+4787 
-4794 GVDMTNYDGAIIN
+4794 
-4807 LYEPTTFISS
+4807 
-4817 HNDVDESRSAIGYPV
+4817 
-4832 IGINLGGT
+4832 
-4840 GNFSI
+4840 I
-4845 ESRDGAPKQLNLKP
+4845 E
-4859 GAGYVFGVD
+4859 
-4868 GVNREVYHR
+4868 
-4877 TFAKPQDSFL
+4877 
-4887 PELTTKIDGKTY
+4887 
-4899 EPGSYRVTVTMRRV
+4899 TVT
-4913 MPLEPGM
+4913 EQ
-4920 PSKPA
+4920 
-4925 ITSLPKEVAQPG
+4925 VAQP
-4937 EQLGL
+4937 EQQLSL
-4942 FEDKLTLKDGK
+4942 FNLMFGDTITLKDGK
-4953 EYSKSDINSN
+4953 EYNKIDVNSN
-4963 MLEALG
+4963 MLEAMG
-4969 YTPKEIGKI
+4969 YTPKEIGRI